1 MSSRRGR
8 LVVMVAVVVAALLA
22 CAGPG
27 TGTGTGWSRSLTS
40 PAELAG
46 AERLPLG
53 DQPAVRSQSDE
64 LLASAATAGPER
76 YPARPPEDRPSA
88 TPGAPR
94 RSAARTSADL
104 DGLVDARPG
113 RGRSPPTV

>member
-27 TGTGTGWSRSLTS
+27 TGTGWGRSLAS
-40 PAELAG
+40 RAALGGPQ
-46 AERLPLG
+46 RLPLE
-53 DQPAVRSQSDE
+53 DQQAVRSQSDE
-64 LLASAATAGPER
+64 LLASAATAGLER
-76 YPARPPEDRPSA
+76 HLARPPSDRPSVA
-88 TPGAPR
+88 SGPPR

-104 DGLVDARPG
+104 DSLVDVRPG
-113 RGRSPPTV
+113 RGRSPPTL